1 MKCLETRRRADGLRW
16 RKYRTVDGVI
26 VTTVEVPAPV
36 WRALN
41 HAGGGNNRMAAW
53 QRGMDRLKKRV
64 EVLRLAAEG
73 WKPLAIESETGVPAR
88 TVNRWKAAHRG

>member
-16 RKYRTVDGVI
+16 RKYRTDDGAL

-36 WRALN
+36 WRAVN
-41 HAGGGNNRMAAW
+41 SVGRGADRAAAW

-64 EVLRLAAEG
+64 EVLRLVAEG

-88 TVNRWKAAHRG
+88 TVNRWKAAHG